1 MKKLDPSERRLT
13 DVEFELMSL
22 LWALGEGTVADVMK
36 ELPDRR
42 DLAYTSVSTI
52 LRILEQKEILKVR
65 KQGRGHVYIPVLTKS
80 GYEAS
85 AVTEVVDRV
94 FEGAPVLL
102 VKQLLDSGKVSDADL
117 AEMKKIL
124 ENFGRER

>member
-1 MKKLDPSERRLT
+1 MKKLNPSERRLT

-36 ELPDRR
+36 ELPDGR

>member
-1 MKKLDPSERRLT
+1 MKKLDPSEHRLT

-36 ELPDRR
+36 ELPDGR

-102 VKQLLDSGKVSDADL
+102 VKQLLDSGKVSEADL

>member
-36 ELPDRR
+36 ELPDGR

-102 VKQLLDSGKVSDADL
+102 VKQLLDSGKVSEADL

>member
-1 MKKLDPSERRLT
+1 MKKLDPLERRLT

-36 ELPDRR
+36 ELPDGR

-117 AEMKKIL
+117 AEMKEIL

>member
-36 ELPDRR
+36 ELPDGR

-85 AVTEVVDRV
+85 AVTELVDRV

>member
-1 MKKLDPSERRLT
+1 MKKSDPSERRLT

-22 LWALGEGTVADVMK
+22 LWHLGEGTVADVMK
-36 ELPDRR
+36 ELPEGR

-80 GYEAS
+80 DYEAS
-85 AVTEVVDRV
+85 AVTDVLERV

-102 VKQLLDSGKVSDADL
+102 VKQLLDSGKVSAADL

-124 ENFGRER
+124 ENLGRNQ